1 MAATGETLY
10 HLPLGRVAGSEAVAK
25 ALTRQENGD
34 THVVVANEYIA
45 ARSLALPG
53 ARRLRRREY
62 AGIGR
67 GHASTTPADSV
78 PRGEPHVCRER
89 CILDAHLVLDERDLL
104 FRFGRVVGCQDDFRQ
119 SVYRYAHRKQ
129 QLLHRLHRPGR

>member
-10 HLPLGRVAGSEAVAK
+10 HLPSGRVAGSEAVAK

-45 ARSLALPG
+45 ARSLGLPG
-53 ARRLRRREY
+53 ARRLRRRGY

-67 GHASTTPADSV
+67 GHAATRADGV
-78 PRGEPHVCRER
+78 PRGESHVRRER
-89 CILDAHLVLDERDLL
+89 RVFDAHLVLDERDLL
-104 FRFGRVVGCQDDFRQ
+104 RRFGRMVRQ
-119 SVYRYAHRKQ
+119 SSHLR
-129 QLLHRLHRPGR
+129 